1 MKKLIII
8 FALINCFLLNGE
20 LKLLEQTKE
29 FLTVEIEFEEFEITE
44 SDDFTHFSAES
55 WEGSEIIGS
64 PDLPQKTV
72 NFIIPPGG
80 NIEISI
86 ISSDSYREN
95 ISKPIAP
102 IPVISEF
109 NKTNKYD
116 YIINQD
122 LYQKGFND
130 HVIQKEISRYR
141 YYDYIPVTINPIS
154 IISEREV
161 QINRKMILRI
171 EIIGAKN
178 YQHNFKD
185 KFENVYSNLFLNYT
199 TGKNWQT
206 IIEKDIARIPFE
218 SSEFWYKF
226 HLDREGIYKLT
237 ENELQQLPDFY
248 DPESLRL
255 LTLERIMI
263 DNGPNDYE
271 FRLKE
276 IPLLFDEHTEEI
288 FFKYERT
295 ENGLPQFSL
304 FDHFWL
310 TFGGDFNSPP
320 LREENL
326 PKTLAREVNEF
337 SKHEKQIGADRA
349 RGISSLYICPQ
360 EFYAQTQ
367 VLTQFH
373 SNHYGLDTYI
383 AVQEEIF
390 AEYGG
395 GEADPVAI
403 KNYIQDFWQ
412 DNSEQDSL
420 KYVILVGS
428 GTRDWLNNTEKNKI
442 ITYST
447 SDDNF
452 VTFTAGFAE
461 LIIGRIP
468 AQNQNQLD
476 FYLDRL
482 STYVQDSPP
491 GWWRNKMV
499 ILADDENKDGDVE
512 GFTTNSGLNH
522 TNLAQLTQNAM
533 NDGLYVDKVLGLEY
547 NFDEYNNKPDA
558 RDALLEKVNNG
569 CLIWYFIGHG
579 NHDVL
584 GDEDYFRGS
593 QHLRLLDN
601 EQHLPVFL
609 AASCSVGEFD
619 SPAYDCIAERLLFQE
634 NGGSIA
640 SLAASRI
647 CSGTANTTILKEFLK
662 KIVNERYN
670 LGDALYYAK
679 TSTQYTGTAKLYN
692 LLGDPVMSI
701 IPPLETGYIGNVP
714 DSIRMRE
721 LVSINA
727 DMQLQNTLSA
737 AGTLRVFDSKYQVYY
752 TNTLNDH
759 TYEVTYDRN
768 GSVFFRGEVEIAA
781 DNFSASFIVPDDIRF
796 GERGLII
803 NYIYNELTGSDYIT
817 YAADI
822 KYSSVSVDSISNDS
836 PQVSLWLDSRSFI
849 SGDYVSDSPL
859 VIAEIEDSNGIN
871 ILGSAGHKI
880 LVLLDDEYT
889 PIDVTE
895 QFNYFTG
902 SYTSGELLWRLYN
915 LDQGQHYLR
924 LIVFDNFNNPT
935 IAETEFRVRR
945 SGKLSIEQMLVYPNP
960 LEKDGHFTFII
971 TEDSNITISIYTI
984 TGKKI
989 KTIRKEQCNSGYN
1002 QIYWDGKDGDGDK
1015 IANNT
1020 YFYKIRA
1027 KQLGNGEVT
1036 EKIGKLIILK

>member
-1 MKKLIII
+1 MKKLILILT
-8 FALINCFLLNGE
+8 LINCFLLNGE
-20 LKLLEQTKE
+20 LKLLDQTKE
-29 FLTVEIEFEEFEITE
+29 SVTVEIEFRNFKITE
-44 SDDFTHFSAES
+44 SDKFTHFFAES

-80 NIEISI
+80 NINISI

-95 ISKPIAP
+95 ISKPIQ
-102 IPVISEF
+102 PVPHISEL
-109 NKTNKYD
+109 NKTHKYD
-116 YIINQD
+116 YMINEN
-122 LYQKGFND
+122 LYYNEFND
-130 HVIQKEISRYR
+130 HYFPQALSRYR
-141 YYDYIPVTINPIS
+141 YYDYIPVTIQPIS
-154 IISEREV
+154 IISERE
-161 QINRKMILRI
+161 IDICRKLILRVD
-171 EIIGAKN
+171 IIGATDYQQN
-178 YQHNFKD
+178 YQD
-185 KFENVYSNLFLNYT
+185 KFKNVYSDLFLNYNV
-199 TGKNWQT
+199 GKNWQT
-206 IIEKDIARIPFE
+206 KIEKDIAKIPYE
-218 SSEFWYKF
+218 NSEFWYKF
-226 HLDREGIYKLT
+226 QLDREGVYKLS

-248 DPESLRL
+248 DPESVRL
-255 LTLERIMI
+255 LTLERMRI
-263 DNGPNDYE
+263 DNGSNDYE

-276 IPLLFDEHTEEI
+276 IPLLLDKSTEEI
-288 FFKYERT
+288 YFRHKKT
-295 ENGLPQFSL
+295 ENGLPQFSPD
-304 FDHFWL
+304 DHFWL
-310 TFGGDFNSPP
+310 TFGGNFNSPP
-320 LREENL
+320 LRADNL
-326 PKTLAREVNEF
+326 TRTSVREINNF
-337 SKHEKQIGADRA
+337 TRYEKPAIADRS

-373 SNHYGLDTYI
+373 SNYYELDTHI
-383 AVQEEIF
+383 AVQEDVF
-390 AEYGG
+390 DEYGG
-395 GEADPVAI
+395 GDADPVAI
-403 KNYIQDFWQ
+403 KNYIYDFWQ
-412 DNSEQDSL
+412 DSDQDSL

-428 GTRDWLNNTEKNKI
+428 GTSDWMNNTEKNKI
-442 ITYST
+442 ITYGT

-461 LIIGRIP
+461 LIISRIP
-468 AQNQNQLD
+468 AQNQNQLE

-482 STYVQDSPP
+482 GFYVQESPP

-499 ILADDENKDGDVE
+499 ILADDENKDGGVE

-533 NDGLYVDKVLGLEY
+533 NDGFYVDKVLGLEY

-601 EQHLPVFL
+601 ELHLPLFL

-619 SPAYDCIAERLLFQE
+619 SPAYDCIAERLLFLE

-640 SLAASRI
+640 SLAASRV
-647 CSGTANTTILKEFLK
+647 CSGTANTTILREFLK
-662 KIVNERYN
+662 KVVNERFN
-670 LGDALYYAK
+670 LGDALYFAK

-714 DSIRMRE
+714 DSLRMRE
-721 LVSINA
+721 LVSITA
-727 DMQLQNTLSA
+727 DLQLQNTLSA
-737 AGTLRVFDSKYQVYY
+737 YGTIRVFDSQYEVFYS
-752 TNTLNDH
+752 NTLNNQ

-768 GSVFFRGEVEIAA
+768 GSVFFRGGVEIAA

-796 GERGLII
+796 GDRGLII
-803 NYIYNELTGSDYIT
+803 NYFYNELIGSDYIT
-817 YAADI
+817 YASNI
-822 KYSSVSVDSISNDS
+822 NYSSVSVDSVSNDS
-836 PQVSLWLDSRSFI
+836 PQVIDSRSFL

-859 VIAEIEDSNGIN
+859 LIAEIEDSNGIN
-871 ILGSAGHKI
+871 ILGSAGHRI
-880 LVLLDDEYT
+880 LVLLDDDYT

-895 QFNYFTG
+895 QFNYYTG
-902 SYTSGELLWRLYN
+902 SYTSGELLWRLNN
-915 LDQGQHYLR
+915 LDQGHHYLR

-960 LEKDGHFTFII
+960 IEKDGYFTFII

-989 KTIRKEQCNSGYN
+989 KTIRKDLCNS
-1002 QIYWDGKDGDGDK
+1002 GDK